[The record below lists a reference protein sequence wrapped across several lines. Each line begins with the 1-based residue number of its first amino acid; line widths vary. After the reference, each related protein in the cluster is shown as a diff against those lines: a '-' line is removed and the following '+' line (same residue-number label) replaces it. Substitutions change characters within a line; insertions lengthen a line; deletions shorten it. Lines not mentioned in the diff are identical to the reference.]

1 MDECTDGWMD
11 GQIDRHAHLVG
22 SVSLENPNT
31 LNYQRT
37 MEAFPRRQ
45 VGITPPSAARLL
57 FFFFLTWPH
66 TTPSFRCICV
76 AAHIHL
82 NFLYNSPQINTS
94 QSETAS
100 YFRAPILETQV
111 KKPHSTRE
119 AQRSVL
125 QTEVLADGLKS

>member
-11 GQIDRHAHLVG
+11 GQIDRHTHLVG

-37 MEAFPRRQ
+37 MEAFPEEA
-45 VGITPPSAARLL
+45 GWNYTTLCCPSSV

-66 TTPSFRCICV
+66 TTPSFRCICA

-94 QSETAS
+94 QSETVS
-100 YFRAPILETQV
+100 YFQAPILETQV
-111 KKPHSTRE
+111 KNLILPERPNARFYKLRYWLT
-119 AQRSVL
+119 A
-125 QTEVLADGLKS
+125 